1 MGNGKKSGR
10 NSESDSLAQ
19 NISSSDPSNFRW
31 PIQCCLISKTIQ
43 RAKEATLEN
52 QNSPV
57 QIRAY
62 YFHIFLHLLL
72 SSKANEQKARKI
84 LMCGLY
90 CSLFGGVCTAFPH
103 LTDTEGPVLVCFLS
117 FLLFYEIE
125 CSRESRVVKNLEQ
138 VIKPHF
144 CMSLDDIALLKLP
157 SSNGY

>member
-52 QNSPV
+52 QNSLV

-84 LMCGLY
+84 LMCRLY

-103 LTDTEGPVLVCFLS
+103 LHRYRGVRFGVLFKFSALLWNRMLPRKQSGKELGAGDKTS
-117 FLLFYEIE
+117 FLHVARWH
-125 CSRESRVVKNLEQ
+125 C
-138 VIKPHF
+138 
-144 CMSLDDIALLKLP
+144 IAEAA
-157 SSNGY
+157 